1 MKKITEGIL
10 NKNYVQAKDAFYE
23 EVDRRINEKIEEKRI
38 QILSEKKW
46 KHSGLAGTIGGIAGT
61 VAGAGT
67 LNPALAVA
75 GGAAGLA
82 AGEAGEYAAKKVG
95 RFVKN
100 KYLRRKR
107 KKAQALKVKN
117 NGR

>member
-1 MKKITEGIL
+1 MKEILEGIQTNNL
-10 NKNYVQAKDAFYE
+10 VQAKDAFFE
-23 EVDRRINEKIEEKRI
+23 EVNIRVELKLQEKR
-38 QILSEKKW
+38 QEILSEKKW
-46 KHSGLAGTIGGIAGT
+46 KHSGAAGTILGIAGT

-75 GGAAGLA
+75 GGAAGVA
-82 AGEAGEYAAKKVG
+82 AGEAGEYAAKKIG

-107 KKAQALKVKN
+107 KKAQAIKVKT